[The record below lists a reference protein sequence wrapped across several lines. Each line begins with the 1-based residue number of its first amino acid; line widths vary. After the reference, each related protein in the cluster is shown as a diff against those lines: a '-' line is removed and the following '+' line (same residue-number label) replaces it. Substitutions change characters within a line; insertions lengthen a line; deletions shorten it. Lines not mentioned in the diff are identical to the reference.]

1 MLNKDTTGLMIVD
14 IQGKLSDLMH
24 DSAAM
29 FTQVQKLIKGAEVLG
44 LPVIWMEQIP
54 SKLRKPRPETAA
66 VLPGQRYEKP
76 RCGGRETTEMAKGAQ
91 HTRRKQ
97 WLVAGLESHVCVYQT
112 VCDLLRSQYEVHL
125 VTDCVS
131 SRVLA
136 NKELAI
142 RKMEKLG
149 AHLTSME
156 LALFELQRVAE
167 GPEFKQLIQII
178 K

>member
-44 LPVIWMEQIP
+44 LPVIWMEQLP
-54 SKLRKPRPETAA
+54 SKLGKTRPEIAA
-66 VLPGQRYEKP
+66 LLPGQAYEKHSFS
-76 RCGGRETTEMAKGAQ
+76 GMQNTEIAKAVQ

>member
-14 IQGKLSDLMH
+14 IQGTLSDLMY
-24 DSAAM
+24 DSASM
-29 FTQVQKLIKGAEVLG
+29 FAQVQKLIRGAQVLG
-44 LPVIWMEQIP
+44 LPIVWMEQIP
-54 SKLRKPRPETAA
+54 SKLGKTRPEIAALLAGQPFEKHSFSGMQNPAIATA
-66 VLPGQRYEKP
+66 VQ
-76 RCGGRETTEMAKGAQ
+76 Q
-91 HTRRKQ
+91 TRRKQ

-125 VTDCVS
+125 VTDCIS
-131 SRVLA
+131 SRVLP
-136 NKELAI
+136 NKELAV

-149 AHLTSME
+149 AHLTSTEM
-156 LALFELQRVAE
+156 ALFELQRVAD